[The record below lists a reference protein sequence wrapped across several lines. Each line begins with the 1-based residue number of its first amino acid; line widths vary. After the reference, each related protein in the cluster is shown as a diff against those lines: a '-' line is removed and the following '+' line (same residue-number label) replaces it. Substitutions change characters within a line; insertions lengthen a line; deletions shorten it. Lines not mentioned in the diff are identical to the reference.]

1 MVNSHSTLPK
11 PFVFVLMPFVK
22 EFDDIYKFGIKG
34 AAEDVG
40 AYAERLDE
48 QLFVEGMLDR
58 IFNQISKSDVVI
70 ADMTGRN
77 PNVFYEVGYA
87 HALGKI
93 VLLITKDTKDIP
105 FDLKHR
111 KHIVYSGSIDTL
123 RCELGES
130 LKWAINESKSQGNR
144 KSSEC
149 ISLQIFGI
157 DIPTT
162 ATSKDFPIIDV
173 KVQTRSFALPL
184 QIRNDSYDE
193 LSSITHIYL
202 FVEDSA
208 TLVPCKYEQ
217 QQNFFTGISLSVPY
231 PLNQTFLPSIPV
243 AIDSI
248 IAADVDST
256 DGLVRQF
263 RLPKKFSSL
272 PPSAVEVSSIDFLF
286 APNSSFSEAS
296 YRLRIHTRT
305 QFHDY
310 SFKIKAKLQETQQLE
325 STPKSEA
332 LDKPIDDL
340 TVGTEKDRDLE
351 VDDDGKDG
359 S

>member
-1 MVNSHSTLPK
+1 MATSNSTLPK
-11 PFVFVLMPFVK
+11 PFVFVLMPFDK
-22 EFDDIYKFGIKG
+22 DFDDIYKFGIKG

-58 IFNQISKSDVVI
+58 IFNQISKSDVLI

-93 VLLITKDTKDIP
+93 VLLLTKDSKDIP
-105 FDLKHR
+105 FDLTHR
-111 KHIVYSGSIDTL
+111 QHIIYGGSIEKL
-123 RCELGES
+123 RSELAEC
-130 LKWAINESKSQGNR
+130 LKWAINESKNQAEG

-162 ATSKDFPIIDV
+162 GTSEDIPIIDV
-173 KVQTRSFALPL
+173 KVQSLSFALPL

-193 LSSITHIYL
+193 LSGITHIYL
-202 FVEDSA
+202 FLEDSA
-208 TLVPCKYEQ
+208 TLVPFRYEQ
-217 QQNFFTGISLSVPY
+217 QQNLF
-231 PLNQTFLPSIPV
+231 LNLYQQNQMFGPSISVPV
-243 AIDSI
+243 AINSI
-248 IAADVDST
+248 VAATVDST
-256 DGLVRQF
+256 DGLVKQF

-272 PPSAVEVSSIDFLF
+272 PPGAVEVSSIDLLF
-286 APNSSFSEAS
+286 INNSSFSEAN
-296 YRLRIHTRT
+296 YRLRVHTRT

-310 SFKIKAKLQETQQLE
+310 SFKIKGEYQESKQLE
-325 STPKSEA
+325 STPKST
-332 LDKPIDDL
+332 D
-340 TVGTEKDRDLE
+340 
-351 VDDDGKDG
+351 
-359 S
+359 

>member
-1 MVNSHSTLPK
+1 MATSNSTLPK
-11 PFVFVLMPFVK
+11 PFVFVLMPFDK
-22 EFDDIYKFGIKG
+22 KFDDIYKFGIKG

-58 IFNQISKSDVVI
+58 IFNQISKSDVLI

-93 VLLITKDTKDIP
+93 VLLLTKDSKDIP
-105 FDLKHR
+105 FDLTHR
-111 KHIVYSGSIDTL
+111 QHIVYSGSIKTL
-123 RCELGES
+123 RSELGES
-130 LKWAINESKSQGNR
+130 LKWAINESKSQAER

-157 DIPTT
+157 DIPITG
-162 ATSKDFPIIDV
+162 TSKDVPIIDV
-173 KVQTRSFALPL
+173 QVQSSFFSLPL

-208 TLVPCKYEQ
+208 TLVPCRYEQ
-217 QQNFFTGISLSVPY
+217 QQNVFSSLSSITLPY
-231 PLNQTFLPSIPV
+231 QQNPMFYQSIPV
-243 AIDSI
+243 AINSI
-248 IAADVDST
+248 VATTVDST
-256 DGLVRQF
+256 DGLVKQF

-272 PPSAVEVSSIDFLF
+272 PPFAVEVSSIDLLF
-286 APNSSFSEAS
+286 INNSSFSEAN
-296 YRLRIHTRT
+296 YRLRVHTRT

-310 SFKIKAKLQETQQLE
+310 SFKIKADYQESQQPE
-325 STPKSEA
+325 STPKST
-332 LDKPIDDL
+332 D
-340 TVGTEKDRDLE
+340 
-351 VDDDGKDG
+351 
-359 S
+359 

>member
-1 MVNSHSTLPK
+1 MATSNSTLPK
-11 PFVFVLMPFVK
+11 PFVFVLIPFDK
-22 EFDDIYKFGIKG
+22 DFDDIYKFGIKG

-58 IFNQISKSDVVI
+58 IFNQISKSDVLI

-93 VLLITKDTKDIP
+93 VLLLTKDSKDIP
-105 FDLKHR
+105 FDLTHR
-111 KHIVYSGSIDTL
+111 QHIIYGGSIEKL
-123 RCELGES
+123 RSELAEC
-130 LKWAINESKSQGNR
+130 LKWAINESKNRAER

-157 DIPTT
+157 DIPATG
-162 ATSKDFPIIDV
+162 TSKDIPIIDV
-173 KVQTRSFALPL
+173 KVQSLSFALPL

-202 FVEDSA
+202 FLEDSA
-208 TLVPCKYEQ
+208 TLFPCRYEQ
-217 QQNFFTGISLSVPY
+217 QQTLYSSLSSQGNIFY
-231 PLNQTFLPSIPV
+231 TSTPV
-243 AIDSI
+243 AIDPI
-248 IAADVDST
+248 VAAAVDST
-256 DGLVRQF
+256 DGLIKQF

-272 PPSAVEVSSIDFLF
+272 PPSAVELSSIDLLF
-286 APNSSFSEAS
+286 INDSIFSEAN
-296 YRLRIHTRT
+296 YRLRVHTRT

-310 SFKIKAKLQETQQLE
+310 SFKIKAEYQESQQPE
-325 STPKSEA
+325 STPKST
-332 LDKPIDDL
+332 D
-340 TVGTEKDRDLE
+340 
-351 VDDDGKDG
+351 
-359 S
+359 